1 MSRINFNTTETGYM
15 ANGYAGYYQFVNLDE
30 IVANFMVAYV
40 GEDKIISKVS
50 SVDVE
55 FHAKRALQEL
65 SFDTLRSTKALEIK
79 VGPSLKEILP
89 QDYVNYTKVAWIDD
103 SGIEHNIYP
112 TSKTSNPQFEG
123 NLSGSWDEG
132 ALNIEP
138 SGWTLGEDSNGD
150 AFTWS
155 NDWGYGGGIVGG
167 SVNNSG
173 TVTSSVATGVRIKI
187 PVPEIRMGGTYDVR
201 WRTNKLTNNS
211 SAEGKFTV
219 RLFNEKG
226 QRWSYGYERGVSSAY
241 EHHVSAG
248 EASISIRLWPRNPA
262 YDPITSSHP
271 QYNEEKCIILEVIDD
286 AWVGVLESF
295 YVTRRTDGRTYE
307 TMQNNNITGGPH
319 DSTTWSNYKSN
330 TPPENSNDNYE
341 DDTYWSNSGQR
352 YGLDPQYAQANG
364 SYYIDPHTGFIH
376 FSSNLSGKTVI
387 LKYLTDN
394 MSVESQLEVHKF
406 AEEAMYKW
414 IMHAIL
420 STRTGIPEYQVARLK
435 KEKRAAI
442 RQAKLRLSNIKLEEL
457 TQVLRGKSK
466 QIKH

>member
-1 MSRINFNTTETGYM
+1 MSRINFTTTETSYM
-15 ANGYAGYYQFVNLDE
+15 ASAYAGYYQFTGLDE
-30 IVANFMVAYV
+30 VIANFMVAYV
-40 GEDKIISKVS
+40 GEDKMISKVS
-50 SVDVE
+50 KTDVD
-55 FHAKRALQEL
+55 FHAKRGLAEM
-65 SFDTLRSTKALEIK
+65 SFDTFKSTKALEIK
-79 VGPSLKEILP
+79 VSPSLKEILP
-89 QDYVNYTKVAWIDD
+89 QDYINYTKVAWVDD
-103 SGIEHNIYP
+103 NGIERNIYP

-138 SGWTLGEDSNGD
+138 SEWVLGEDSDGD

-173 TVTSSVATGVRIKI
+173 TVTSQVATGTRIKI
-187 PVPEIRMGGTYDVR
+187 PVPEIRMGGTYDLR

-211 SAEGKFTV
+211 SAKGKFTI

-248 EASISIRLWPRNPA
+248 EGSISIRLWPRNPA
-262 YDPITSSHP
+262 YDPITSSHA

-307 TMQNNNITGGPH
+307 TMQNNNMTGGPH
-319 DSTTWSNYKSN
+319 DSTTWSNYKSM
-330 TPPENSNDNYE
+330 TPSENNNDDYE
-341 DDTYWSNSGQR
+341 DDTYWPHDGQR
-352 YGLDPQYAQANG
+352 YGLDPQHAQTNG
-364 SYYIDPHTGFIH
+364 SYYIDPHTHFIH

-387 LKYLTDN
+387 IKYLSDSLSTF
-394 MSVESQLEVHKF
+394 SELIVHKF
-406 AEEAMYKW
+406 AEEALYKW
-414 IMHAIL
+414 IMYAIL
-420 STRTGIPEYQVARLK
+420 STRANVPARQLMLLK